1 MLGPIKVKVFC
12 GDITKETVEAIVNS
26 TTTSL
31 DLNTGEFVCDI
42 ALHLMNGSFRYM
54 TQEGYSGR

>member
-1 MLGPIKVKVFC
+1 MMGPIKVKVFS

-31 DLNTGEFVCDI
+31 DLNTGEFAFDI
-42 ALHLMNGSFRYM
+42 TLNLID
-54 TQEGYSGR
+54 GYFQTLS

>member
-1 MLGPIKVKVFC
+1 MGPIKVKVFS

-31 DLNTGEFVCDI
+31 DLNTGEFAFDI
-42 ALHLMNGSFRYM
+42 ALNLMNGYF
-54 TQEGYSGR
+54 TDIFLTLT

>member
-1 MLGPIKVKVFC
+1 MGPIKVKVFS

-31 DLNTGEFVCDI
+31 DLNTGEFAFDI
-42 ALHLMNGSFRYM
+42 SESDQWLFPDIIITL
-54 TQEGYSGR
+54 T